1 MQAVEMQYLKM
12 YLQQKVNSANGHVVG
27 AEALIRYQDQPHGLV
42 GPDKFIPY
50 LENTGL
56 IFYVDFFI
64 FEEVHKLLAM
74 WRQKGIELIPI
85 SLNFSRVTLL
95 GDKLVE
101 RMNQINQKYGIDRD
115 LIEIEITENMGE
127 IERNTIIK
135 IGQEIKAAGYRL
147 ALDDFGAKYSNLS
160 IISDLKFD
168 TLKFDK
174 GLVDY
179 LVQNE
184 NARWILECIIALCKK
199 MDIYNVAEGVEIK
212 EQVAILAEL
221 GCTYIQGYYYS
232 RPVAASLFDTSHN
245 YREH

>member
-1 MQAVEMQYLKM
+1 MKEIQLSKSDR
-12 YLQQKVNSANGHVVG
+12 KS
-27 AEALIRYQDQPHGLV
+27 
-42 GPDKFIPY
+42 
-50 LENTGL
+50 
-56 IFYVDFFI
+56 
-64 FEEVHKLLAM
+64 KL
-74 WRQKGIELIPI
+74 P
-85 SLNFSRVTLL
+85 V
-95 GDKLVE
+95 
-101 RMNQINQKYGIDRD
+101 
-115 LIEIEITENMGE
+115 
-127 IERNTIIK
+127 
-135 IGQEIKAAGYRL
+135 YRL

-232 RPVAASLFDTSHN
+232 RPVAAQSV
-245 YREH
+245 